1 MNSER
6 KFDKF
11 IEYSFYCFPILMI
24 LGNSFINLFSILLS
38 IYALVNFKS
47 IKELILSKNKIYI
60 LVLSTIIV
68 IFPYNSINFENS
80 LIKFFSFF
88 RFVLM
93 FFGVLIFLKRN
104 QLVIDKSKIIYIF
117 LISIIAI
124 DVIKEYFTGT
134 NIFGFYTDYS
144 GRIASF
150 TNDELIIGYIFCFTS
165 IFVIDSFFK
174 IKNDYYLLI
183 LIFFLLTISFII
195 GERSNFIKFFIIA
208 SLGYFVN
215 YFKFNKILI
224 KKFVKI
230 FILFFTL
237 LLIFF
242 YVIKDTK
249 QFSKIDIFKIRDQN
263 INQIEKVDDNQNKF
277 YKNYKNLIYNS
288 KHTPH
293 YKTAYEIFLNY
304 PLFGIGLNNYGEEA
318 IKKEYED
325 KRYFYT
331 NSRASTHPHQLFFEI
346 ISEVG
351 IIGLIFF
358 ICLFIIVLYEGGKS
372 YIHRNNKNILPFL
385 LLHIFFI
392 FPILPSG
399 SFFGSNYGVPFWLN
413 LSIIVYFYKIKN

>member
-230 FILFFTL
+230 LILFFTKL
-237 LLIFF
+237 LCIF
-242 YVIKDTK
+242 Y
-249 QFSKIDIFKIRDQN
+249 
-263 INQIEKVDDNQNKF
+263 
-277 YKNYKNLIYNS
+277 Y
-288 KHTPH
+288 
-293 YKTAYEIFLNY
+293 
-304 PLFGIGLNNYGEEA
+304 
-318 IKKEYED
+318 IKKNE
-325 KRYFYT
+325 
-331 NSRASTHPHQLFFEI
+331 
-346 ISEVG
+346 
-351 IIGLIFF
+351 
-358 ICLFIIVLYEGGKS
+358 
-372 YIHRNNKNILPFL
+372 
-385 LLHIFFI
+385 
-392 FPILPSG
+392 
-399 SFFGSNYGVPFWLN
+399 
-413 LSIIVYFYKIKN
+413 